1 METITLN
8 NGLIIPKIGLG
19 TGRMTQDVLINAV
32 HEATKMNYRLFDT
45 SPNYHND
52 ISLGI
57 AINSDKLNR
66 SNFIISSKVDNTE
79 QKNNTVRNAFEDIL
93 KRMNIEYLD
102 LYLMHWPYPDKFK
115 NTWREMEKIYD
126 EGLVRAIGV
135 CNFCE
140 HHFKALFQSANI
152 IPAINQIELH
162 PLFSQSK
169 TVNFCKQNKIQIMSY
184 SPLAR
189 MDKNLIENPNLIK
202 LSKKYNKTV
211 VQIILRWNIELDYI
225 TIPKTSTFKRIHENI
240 DIFDFTLSDE
250 EINLI
255 NNLNR
260 DYRIR
265 FDPDDMSRYK

>member
-1 METITLN
+1 
-8 NGLIIPKIGLG
+8 
-19 TGRMTQDVLINAV
+19 
-32 HEATKMNYRLFDT
+32 
-45 SPNYHND
+45 
-52 ISLGI
+52 
-57 AINSDKLNR
+57 
-66 SNFIISSKVDNTE
+66 
-79 QKNNTVRNAFEDIL
+79 
-93 KRMNIEYLD
+93 MNIEYLD

-189 MDKNLIENPNLIK
+189 MDKNLIENSNLIK

-211 VQIILRWNIELDYI
+211 VQIILRWNIELDYSTI
-225 TIPKTSTFKRIHENI
+225 TKTSTFKRIHENI
-240 DIFDFTLSDE
+240 DIFDFTLSDQ